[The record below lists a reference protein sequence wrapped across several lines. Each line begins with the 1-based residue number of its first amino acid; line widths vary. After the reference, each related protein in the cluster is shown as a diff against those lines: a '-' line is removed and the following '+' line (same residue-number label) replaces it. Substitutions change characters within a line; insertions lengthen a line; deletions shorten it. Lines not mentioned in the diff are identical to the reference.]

1 MIGYK
6 IYEYDDVYGY
16 QFVQSV
22 LERRKDPTRI
32 TDDSIMNLARKVV
45 GTHADLTRIL
55 VVPTVLHHRSTEYP
69 ADA

>member
-1 MIGYK
+1 MQGYK
-6 IYEYDDVYGY
+6 FYWYDDVGGY
-16 QFVQSV
+16 RFVWTMP
-22 LERRKDPTRI
+22 ERRKDPARI